1 MTNKLMITYCWP
13 VALSH
18 KRASNFFMT
27 RVSLTKLGKQLLL
40 LGNLVSSLPFVSLTF
55 MGNDILISSRQGLDN
70 KVSTKRKL
78 TEVDKLFSNKRSKL
92 RQLEET
98 STDRKRKRSGDDEE
112 GLEPKR
118 IKLCGESLER
128 KRRSTAEDEESM
140 SQPPKKLKVDLDFFE
155 AKQVAASLTSPAP
168 VCLAS
173 PGLCHQTKVT
183 PRTFPTNILHLLLDE
198 EDQKEDEENV
208 SFKAGSLWSRS
219 LCLSSPGLCSNPKMI
234 TKRLFH
240 PNIAKLLVNEIVD
253 KDIDDGD
260 VNTNQN
266 DAEEAHGGA
275 FEEEP
280 IKFKVGSLSPPPSL
294 CLAPATCFCKSRRSL
309 SAFASR
315 AWSPPPKVLALL
327 LEEENEA
334 LLSC

>member
-1 MTNKLMITYCWP
+1 M
-13 VALSH
+13 
-18 KRASNFFMT
+18 
-27 RVSLTKLGKQLLL
+27 
-40 LGNLVSSLPFVSLTF
+40 
-55 MGNDILISSRQGLDN
+55 
-70 KVSTKRKL
+70 STKRKL
-78 TEVDKLFSNKRSKL
+78 TEVDKLFSDKRSKL

-98 STDRKRKRSGDDEE
+98 STDRKRKRSSDDEE

-128 KRRSTAEDEESM
+128 KRRSTAEEEESM

-183 PRTFPTNILHLLLDE
+183 PRTFPANILHLLLDE
-198 EDQKEDEENV
+198 EDQGEDEENI

-234 TKRLFH
+234 TERAFH
-240 PNIAKLLVNEIVD
+240 PNIAKLLVDEIAD
-253 KDIDDGD
+253 KDIEDGS

-266 DAEEAHGGA
+266 DDDDANGVA
-275 FEEEP
+275 FEEDP
-280 IKFKVGSLSPPPSL
+280 IKFKVCEIIPLFHFLPLLMENSPG
-294 CLAPATCFCKSRRSL
+294 C
-309 SAFASR
+309 
-315 AWSPPPKVLALL
+315 
-327 LEEENEA
+327 
-334 LLSC
+334 